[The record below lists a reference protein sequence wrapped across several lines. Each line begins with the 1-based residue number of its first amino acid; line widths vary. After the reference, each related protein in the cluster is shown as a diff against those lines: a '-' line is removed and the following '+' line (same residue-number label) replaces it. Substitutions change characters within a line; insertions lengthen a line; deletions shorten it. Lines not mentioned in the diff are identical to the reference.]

1 MRLTLAD
8 AMVRGEEAEEVG
20 LDTRSDE
27 SASTAQ
33 QHVLEA
39 EQYVAD
45 LKRILEEL
53 VRDKHPAQ
61 ADLAR
66 RVLRTLEESLTLAR
80 EHLAREQAKLARETA
95 GWSRHIEVPD
105 PNDA

>member
-1 MRLTLAD
+1 
-8 AMVRGEEAEEVG
+8 MVRDQGVEEMALG
-20 LDTRSDE
+20 TRSDE

-45 LKRILEEL
+45 LKRIVEEL

-61 ADLAR
+61 AELAR

-80 EHLAREQAKLARETA
+80 EHLAREEAKLAGEPAR
-95 GWSRHIEVPD
+95 WNRQVEVPD
-105 PNDA
+105 TDEAQDSETGR